1 MLSQRA
7 SEVGATNYPQKGPSL
22 ARQTPSD
29 VVVVLGLGRFGKS
42 LALELMNQGTE
53 VLGLDASESVV
64 QKLAHR
70 LTHAAVVDTT
80 DEESLRQLSVDEY
93 DRAVVGI
100 GSDLE
105 ASLLTA
111 SALINLNVPPNI
123 WAKAISHSHAKILTQ
138 IGVHHV
144 VRPEHDMGKRVAHV
158 VRGRMID
165 YIEFDDEFA
174 MVKPSPAILHSRPP
188 ARRNHHPFEVRCH
201 RGRNQTPRRR
211 IHLRHRRHHSLPP
224 VTPSSSLE
232 RSAMPNDS
240 RNRPEMPVSDRDP
253 DPLRRRPRRRTPRPV
268 RLGGTSANAPDHLR

>member
-1 MLSQRA
+1 M
-7 SEVGATNYPQKGPSL
+7 
-22 ARQTPSD
+22 
-29 VVVVLGLGRFGKS
+29 VVLGLGRFGKS

-111 SALINLNVPPNI
+111 SALINLNVPNI

-174 MVKPSPAILHSRPP
+174 MVKPSPPSFTLGRPLAETTIRSKFGVTVVAIKRPGEGFTYATADTILSP
-188 ARRNHHPFEVRCH
+188 GDTIIVSGKVRDAE
-201 RGRNQTPRRR
+201 RFAEQT
-211 IHLRHRRHHSLPP
+211 
-224 VTPSSSLE
+224 
-232 RSAMPNDS
+232 
-240 RNRPEMPVSDRDP
+240 
-253 DPLRRRPRRRTPRPV
+253 
-268 RLGGTSANAPDHLR
+268 

>member
-1 MLSQRA
+1 M
-7 SEVGATNYPQKGPSL
+7 
-22 ARQTPSD
+22 
-29 VVVVLGLGRFGKS
+29 VVLGLGRFGKS

-53 VLGLDASESVV
+53 VLGLDASEAVV

-111 SALINLNVPPNI
+111 SALINLNVPNI

-165 YIEFDDEFA
+165 YIEFDDGFA
-174 MVKPSPAILHSRPP
+174 MVKTSPPPFTLGRPLAETTIRSKFGVTVVAIKRPGEGFTYATADTILSP
-188 ARRNHHPFEVRCH
+188 GDTIIVSGKVRDAE
-201 RGRNQTPRRR
+201 RFAEQT
-211 IHLRHRRHHSLPP
+211 
-224 VTPSSSLE
+224 
-232 RSAMPNDS
+232 
-240 RNRPEMPVSDRDP
+240 
-253 DPLRRRPRRRTPRPV
+253 
-268 RLGGTSANAPDHLR
+268 